1 VFRLRIVL
9 YSDVAK
15 ATVGDR
21 GYWEEILGIMECL
34 DCVLCCIMM
43 QQ

>member
-9 YSDVAK
+9 RTDIAV
-15 ATVGDR
+15 ATVADR

-34 DCVLCCIMM
+34 GCVLCYKLI
-43 QQ
+43 